1 MHRFVPQSALCK
13 HNFSIILIQNFKK
26 GQLNGYTAVY
36 LNAKHIF
43 LLIQVRGKITCA
55 SNAMMIVCIDKGAC
69 WATVSMKLCVS
80 RVW

>member
-1 MHRFVPQSALCK
+1 MIH
-13 HNFSIILIQNFKK
+13 
-26 GQLNGYTAVY
+26 TAIY

-69 WATVSMKLCVS
+69 
-80 RVW
+80 